1 MCIIYI
7 HRKGAAEKRGSN
19 DTEKRVAEMCIISTT
34 RFYVLWTIR
43 NTQIEN
49 DGLKSTDDFYIREGK
64 NVYIKLYKNRE
75 NVDINRYTKCIMKR
89 SGMKK
94 NVYKKKYTKNAARDI
109 SAVFFVSALEA
120 LLADV
125 YMRGNGR
132 YTRCRQYG

>member
-49 DGLKSTDDFYIREGK
+49 DGFKSTDDFYIREGK

-94 NVYKKKYTKNAARDI
+94 MCIKRNTQRMQQEI
-109 SAVFFVSALEA
+109 F
-120 LLADV
+120 LL
-125 YMRGNGR
+125 YFL
-132 YTRCRQYG
+132 YLL

>member
-49 DGLKSTDDFYIREGK
+49 DGS
-64 NVYIKLYKNRE
+64 
-75 NVDINRYTKCIMKR
+75 
-89 SGMKK
+89 S
-94 NVYKKKYTKNAARDI
+94 
-109 SAVFFVSALEA
+109 
-120 LLADV
+120 
-125 YMRGNGR
+125 
-132 YTRCRQYG
+132 